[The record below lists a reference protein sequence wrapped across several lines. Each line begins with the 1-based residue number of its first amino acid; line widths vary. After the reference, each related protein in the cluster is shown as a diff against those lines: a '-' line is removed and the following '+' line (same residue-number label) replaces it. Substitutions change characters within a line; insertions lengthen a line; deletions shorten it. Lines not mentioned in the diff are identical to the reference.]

1 MLVRSEEEE
10 KSLLESTEAKGGLL
24 EVLRTCG
31 VPREWGEKA
40 IEAGQALH
48 AGDQYLLEREY
59 MH

>member
-48 AGDQYLLEREY
+48 AGDQYLL
-59 MH
+59 